1 MPVTGK
7 IEVRAGTAVVL
18 LAGPTASGKST
29 LALEL
34 AARHDG
40 IVVNADSMQVYGD
53 LRVLSAR
60 PSEADEAAAEHR
72 LYGHVSAATR
82 YSVGRWLADIAPVL
96 AEARKARRLAIVVGG
111 TGLYFKALTEGLA
124 AVPEIPG
131 AVRSRILAEA
141 EKADTSQLHERLQ
154 AVDPEDAA
162 VIRLSDRSRIIRALE
177 VFEATGRSLAV
188 WNRAGASPP
197 LVAPEDA
204 ARMVLVPDRA
214 ELHRRIAERAGRMM
228 RGGARGEVERLMAQG
243 LGSSLPAMKAIGVR
257 ELCDHIA
264 GSISLEE
271 ATAAIATETRRYA
284 RRQLTWFRNQ
294 MQDWPSVDP
303 G

>member
-1 MPVTGK
+1 
-7 IEVRAGTAVVL
+7 
-18 LAGPTASGKST
+18 
-29 LALEL
+29 
-34 AARHDG
+34 
-40 IVVNADSMQVYGD
+40 
-53 LRVLSAR
+53 
-60 PSEADEAAAEHR
+60 
-72 LYGHVSAATR
+72 
-82 YSVGRWLADIAPVL
+82 
-96 AEARKARRLAIVVGG
+96 
-111 TGLYFKALTEGLA
+111 
-124 AVPEIPG
+124 
-131 AVRSRILAEA
+131 LAEA
-141 EKADTSQLHERLQ
+141 ESADTAQLHERLQ

-177 VFEATGRSLAV
+177 VFEATGRSLAD